1 MRVVM
6 LVQNDWKHDS
16 RVVREAECL
25 AHGGHVVD
33 VICRRV
39 IDKSVIEQ
47 QNGVTY
53 HCIPH
58 EPRKRVVRLP
68 ALLRLHFRVMLLE
81 TDGMGR
87 IPETQGSLAT
97 WATVIALAGIGGLFV
112 LLLSPLLASFMIARV
127 VVRQVRRWLLVT
139 RAWTK
144 ERFGP
149 SSRAHVTFEAFYAFV
164 LSTGRLVRRP
174 ARPVFSCVSYVT
186 QPFSYLNDSAWACM
200 VLILRLR
207 PEVIHAHDLVTL
219 SGAALAARSIGCRF
233 VYDAHE
239 LERHTNYWSLN
250 RWTRYWIAR
259 YETVL
264 ARRAT
269 AVITVCDSIA
279 DWLAAEYGI
288 RRPLVVLN
296 APTGAPPASSG
307 VEVGQC
313 IRGKLGLAD
322 STPLVAYVGSVT
334 IDRGLDLCVRA
345 LAYLSDVHFAA
356 VGARYNVTEAE
367 MIRAAIESGVLNRL
381 HFVDPVPSN
390 QVMAFMR
397 GADCSVMAIQNVCLS
412 YYFCFPNKLLESVF
426 AGLPV
431 AVANLPEMRA
441 FVEKHGLGVIMD
453 ETNPRSIAEAIGTLL
468 ENRERYRPSSA
479 KIKEI
484 EDQYGWRRQS
494 EKLLDLYAN
503 FSQTE
508 RSPRHEARVASGSG

>member
-33 VICRRV
+33 VICRRETDTS
-39 IDKSVIEQ
+39 ITEQ

-53 HCIPH
+53 HCMPY
-58 EPRKRVVRLP
+58 EPQKILGRLP
-68 ALLRLHFRVMLLE
+68 ALLRLHLRVMFLE

-87 IPETQGSLAT
+87 IPGAQGSLAT
-97 WATVIALAGIGGLFV
+97 WAKVIALAGIGGLLV
-112 LLLSPLLASFMIARV
+112 MLISPLLASFIIARAA
-127 VVRQVRRWLLVT
+127 VRQIRRWLMVT
-139 RAWTK
+139 RAWTEK
-144 ERFGP
+144 RFG
-149 SSRAHVTFEAFYAFV
+149 SSGPAHATFEAVYAFV
-164 LSTGRLVRRP
+164 LGTGRLLRRAAKP
-174 ARPVFSCVSYVT
+174 LFSCVSHVT

-250 RWTRYWIAR
+250 RWTRYWIAK

-264 ARRAT
+264 ATRAS

-279 DWLAAEYGI
+279 DWLAAAYGI

-296 APTGAPPASSG
+296 APTGVPPALSDVDIG
-307 VEVGQC
+307 EC
-313 IRGKLGLAD
+313 IRGKLGLSD

-356 VGARYNVTEAE
+356 VGARYSVTEAE
-367 MIRAAIESGVLNRL
+367 MIRAADEAGVLNRL
-381 HFVDPVPSN
+381 HFVDPVPSD

-441 FVEKHGLGVIMD
+441 FVEKHGLGVVMD
-453 ETNPRSIAEAIGTLL
+453 ETNPRAIAEAIGTLL

-484 EDQYGWRRQS
+484 EEQYGWRRQS
-494 EKLLDLYAN
+494 ERLLELYAN

-508 RSPRHEARVASGSG
+508 RTISTRHE